1 MLHGPVSLH
10 ARMALMGFVVVLG
23 SVRGAEA
30 QGLGYGVGGLAGVS
44 GFFASAAAGH
54 VAGGGE
60 ALFRGRAGIGGE
72 VGLINNL
79 TLGSVNGVVH
89 LLPSRAGSR
98 LSPFVTTGWTRM
110 SSGEGTF
117 DAWNAGGGVDVW
129 PRDRVGFRLELRDH
143 LRPDTRGT
151 VHYWTIR
158 GGIVFR

>member
-1 MLHGPVSLH
+1 MLHSPVVVR
-10 ARMALMGFVVVLG
+10 ARMASLTLVIVIGG
-23 SVRGAEA
+23 VRGAEA

-54 VAGGGE
+54 LAGGGE

-72 VGLINNL
+72 AGLINNL
-79 TLGSVNGVVH
+79 VLGSVNGVVH
-89 LLPSRAGSR
+89 LVPSRAGHR
-98 LSPFVTTGWTRM
+98 LSPFVTSGWTRM
-110 SSGEGTF
+110 SSGEGSF

-129 PRDRVGFRLELRDH
+129 TRDRVGIRLEFRDH

-158 GGIVFR
+158 GGIAFR